1 MRAPAHPRPTGA
13 AEKALK
19 ERERLWR
26 HYRSQRQKRRQELY
40 QGHPRLEAFG
50 RQIRRFG
57 PDDAAGFLTY
67 VEEEN
72 RAWLITAPPEIRA
85 EALSMVSE
93 RIQRVRAREGLA
105 PFDDPLPDEENDLY
119 QMCKQELR

>member
-1 MRAPAHPRPTGA
+1 MMTSARPSGA

-40 QGHPRLEAFG
+40 QGHPRLEEFG

-57 PDDAAGFLTY
+57 PDDAAGFFGAAGRER
-67 VEEEN
+67 VEREFSE
-72 RAWLITAPPEIRA
+72 TAMTP
-85 EALSMVSE
+85 
-93 RIQRVRAREGLA
+93 RVLEVYDAVA
-105 PFDDPLPDEENDLY
+105 
-119 QMCKQELR
+119 